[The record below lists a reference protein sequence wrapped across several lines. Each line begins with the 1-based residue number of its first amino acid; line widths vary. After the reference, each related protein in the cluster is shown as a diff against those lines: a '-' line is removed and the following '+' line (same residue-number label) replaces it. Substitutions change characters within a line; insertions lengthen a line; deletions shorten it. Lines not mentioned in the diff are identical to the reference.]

1 MHHGLELL
9 SATKV
14 FVMVVVVSFTK
25 MYARNMCSPR
35 ISEHTGSELSNR
47 DVKIII
53 ERREGIEGDLD
64 RILIGCI
71 VVMRSEILSE
81 SVHDYYGSGF

>member
-1 MHHGLELL
+1 MVLHAACGASMKLLLLL

-25 MYARNMCSPR
+25 MYARNMRSPC
-35 ISEHTGSELSNR
+35 ISEHTGSEMSKR
-47 DVKIII
+47 DVKTII
-53 ERREGIEGDLD
+53 ESREGIEGDLD

-71 VVMRSEILSE
+71 VGRERRVLP
-81 SVHDYYGSGF
+81 